1 MRPELKRDIDLIA
14 NMSAVQRILNVVSA
28 STGLRFAAVARVT
41 SDEWIACA
49 VLDTVGL
56 GLAPGSELDVT
67 TTLCETVRDSGRL
80 VVMNDAP
87 NDALYKDHH
96 TPKLYGFRSYISV
109 PILRHGEYFGTL
121 CALDPEPALVN
132 NDKIIG
138 MFTLFAELISHQL
151 EQEDAHA
158 RALLEA
164 QRQAEL
170 REQFIAVLGHDLR
183 SPLAAIQ
190 MSAQVLGQG
199 TRDDRDQRATRRIVQ
214 SSQRI
219 EGLVDDVMDFAR
231 VRLGSGFDVS
241 KKQIDLD
248 VEVRRV
254 VDERASVHPDR
265 AIDVVSEGDLRLV
278 GDPLRLGQLVANLVG
293 NAIEHS
299 ASDARVTVTARGLDD
314 TVEII
319 VHNEGAPIDAAL
331 LGELFRPF
339 FRGRADA
346 GRKGLGLGLY
356 IASQIADAHGGT
368 LRVASDDG
376 GTTFTATLP
385 R

>member
-1 MRPELKRDIDLIA
+1 MRPDLKRDIDLVGG
-14 NMSAVQRILNVVSA
+14 MSAVQRILNVVSA

-41 SDEWIACA
+41 SDQWIACA
-49 VLDTVGL
+49 VLDSVGL
-56 GLAPGSELDVT
+56 GVAPGDELEVK
-67 TTLCETVRDSGRL
+67 TTLCDTVRDTGRL
-80 VVMNDAP
+80 VVMDDAHT
-87 NDALYKDHH
+87 DALYKDHH
-96 TPKLYGFRSYISV
+96 TPKMYGFRSYISV
-109 PILRHGEYFGTL
+109 PILRHGAYFGTL

-132 NDKIIG
+132 DDKTIG
-138 MFTLFAELISHQL
+138 MFTLFAELIGHQL

-158 RALLEA
+158 HALVEA
-164 QRQAEL
+164 QRFGEL

-190 MSAQVLGQG
+190 MSAHVLGQG
-199 TRDDRDQRATRRIVQ
+199 QRDDRDERAIRRIVQ
-214 SSQRI
+214 SSHRI

-241 KKQIDLD
+241 RKDLDLD

-254 VDERASVHPDR
+254 VDERASVHTDR
-265 AIDVVSEGDLRLV
+265 AVDVVSEGDLRLV

-293 NAIEHS
+293 NALEHS
-299 ASDARVTVTARGLDD
+299 ATDARVTVTARGLAD
-314 TVEII
+314 TVELI
-319 VHNEGAPIDAAL
+319 VHNAGAPIDAAL
-331 LGELFRPF
+331 LGDLFRPF

-356 IASQIADAHGGT
+356 IASQIAEAHGGT

-376 GTTFTATLP
+376 GTTFTAALP